1 MTGPSMQRPFA
12 AAMSVDAD
20 PGGAAGEVIGSVLEQ
35 LGGVPPDL
43 AVLFVAGSH
52 AEHLADLVA
61 AVHATLDPGVALAVT
76 AVGVLG
82 GAREAE
88 SGPGLS
94 LWAGV
99 TGPVRPVRMEAFDRT
114 TMLGVP
120 DDLVDGETLMVL
132 ADPFSFP
139 MDALFDLVPAGV
151 AVVGGLAS
159 AAAEAGG
166 NRLWI
171 DGVEHRNGAIGVRFP
186 PGVARPVVSQGCRPI
201 GAPWVVTRSD
211 QHLIHELAGRPAAER
226 LNELIASL
234 SVEDRVAASRGLHIG
249 VVANDHRDEFTQGDF
264 LIRAVLGFEQSTN
277 AVAIG
282 DIVDVGQVVQFQ
294 VRDPSSA
301 GADLAEMMSVGSSN
315 RGFDGA
321 LVFTCNGRGT
331 HLFSE
336 PHHDAALVDEFTD
349 GGVAGM
355 FCAGELGPVGE
366 RNALHGFTATV
377 LGFRQLR

>member
-1 MTGPSMQRPFA
+1 MQRPFA
-12 AAMSVDAD
+12 AAMSIDAD
-20 PGGAAGEVIGSVLEQ
+20 PGSAAGEVIGSVLEQ
-35 LGGVPPDL
+35 LGGLSPDL

-52 AEHLADLVA
+52 VEHLADLVS
-61 AVHATLDPGVALAVT
+61 AVQATLEPGVALAVS
-76 AVGVLG
+76 AMGILG

-88 SGPGLS
+88 RGPGLS

-99 TGPVRPVRMEAFDRT
+99 TGPVRPVRMEAFDRS

-120 DDLVDGETLMVL
+120 EDFVDGETMLLL

-139 MDALFDLVPAGV
+139 VDALFDIVPSSV
-151 AVVGGLAS
+151 AVVGGLVS
-159 AAAEAGG
+159 AAGEAGG

-186 PGVARPVVSQGCRPI
+186 AGVVVPIVSQGCRPI
-201 GAPWVVTRSD
+201 GEPWVVTRSD
-211 QHLIHELAGRPAAER
+211 KHLIHELAGRPASER

-234 SVEDRVAASRGLHIG
+234 SVGDRLAASKGLHIG

-264 LIRAVLGFEQSTN
+264 LIRGVLGIEQSTN
-277 AVAIG
+277 AVAVG
-282 DIVDVGQVVQFQ
+282 DLVDVGQVVQFH
-294 VRDPSSA
+294 VRDPASA
-301 GADLAEMMSVGSSN
+301 GADLVEMMNVDGA
-315 RGFDGA
+315 GFDGA

-331 HLFSE
+331 RLFPE
-336 PHHDAALVDEFTD
+336 PHHDAVLIGEFTD

-355 FCAGELGPVGE
+355 FCAGEIGPVGK